1 MNRPRPAD
9 TKLLLCVWHR
19 FTLWRPPADVAVHVR
34 QRYPEMRVV
43 HLPTYDLMDA
53 ELPDTDIFVGW
64 SLKPEQFRHARKL
77 KWLHAT
83 AAGVDQLMRDD
94 IRRSPVVIT
103 NSSSVLTLPM
113 AEHTLALMLALAR
126 RFPSAVR
133 YQEKRHW
140 AQQEIWDEIPHPREL
155 YGSTLVVVGYGAIG
169 RELGRRVRALGM
181 KVIGVKRDPSRGA
194 EHADRVVAAE
204 QLEEVLGEGDFV
216 VLATP
221 VTPQTQRLFGRR
233 QFAAMKATG
242 YFINIARGV
251 LVDTEALVGALR
263 ERVIAGAAIDV
274 AEREPLVPESPLW
287 TAPNLFIT
295 PHLAAVSEPLWQRH
309 AALLFE
315 NLDRWFAGR
324 ELLNLV
330 DKDRGY

>member
-1 MNRPRPAD
+1 MPRPEE
-9 TKLLLCVWHR
+9 TKLVAFIRHPFDQWR
-19 FTLWRPPADVAVHVR
+19 FPSWLAEEIRR
-34 QRYPEMRVV
+34 RYPGLKVV
-43 HLPTYDLMDA
+43 HLEDTTRLADEIADA
-53 ELPDTDIFVGW
+53 DIFAGW
-64 SLKPEQFRHARKL
+64 TLKPEQFARAAKL
-77 KWLHAT
+77 KWIHAT
-83 AAGVDQLMRDD
+83 AAGVDQLMREDV
-94 IRRSPVVIT
+94 RRSAVVIT

-140 AQQEIWDEIPHPREL
+140 AQQEIWDESPHPREL
-155 YGSTLVVVGYGAIG
+155 YGSTIVVVGYGAVG
-169 RELGRRVRALGM
+169 RELGRRVRAMGM
-181 KVIGVKRDPSRGA
+181 TVIGVKRDPTRGA
-194 EHADRVVAAE
+194 EHADRVVAAV
-204 QLEEVLGEGDFV
+204 QLEEVLGLGDFV

-233 QFAAMKATG
+233 QFSAMKPSA

-251 LVDTEALVGALR
+251 LVDTEALVEALR

-274 AEREPLVPESPLW
+274 AEREPLVPESSLW
-287 TAPNLFIT
+287 NAPNLFIT

-330 DKDRGY
+330 DKERGY

>member
-1 MNRPRPAD
+1 MPRPEE
-9 TKLLLCVWHR
+9 TKLVAFIRHPFDQWR
-19 FTLWRPPADVAVHVR
+19 FPAWLAEEIR
-34 QRYPEMRVV
+34 RRYPGIKVV
-43 HLPTYDLMDA
+43 HLEDTARLADEIADA
-53 ELPDTDIFVGW
+53 DIFAGW
-64 SLKPEQFRHARKL
+64 TLKPEQFARAAKL
-77 KWLHAT
+77 KWIHAT

-155 YGSTLVVVGYGAIG
+155 HGSTLVVVGYGAIG
-169 RELGRRVRALGM
+169 RELGRRVHALGM

-221 VTPQTQRLFGRR
+221 VTPQTQRLFGQR

-315 NLDRWFAGR
+315 NLDRWFASR

-330 DKDRGY
+330 DKERGY

>member
-1 MNRPRPAD
+1 MPRPEE
-9 TKLLLCVWHR
+9 TKLVAFIRHPFDQWRFPVWLAEEIR
-19 FTLWRPPADVAVHVR
+19 R
-34 QRYPEMRVV
+34 RYPGIKVV
-43 HLPTYDLMDA
+43 HLEDTARLAEEIADA
-53 ELPDTDIFVGW
+53 DIFAGW
-64 SLKPEQFRHARKL
+64 TLKPDQFARAAKL
-77 KWLHAT
+77 KWIHAT
-83 AAGVDQLMRDD
+83 AAGVDQLMREDV
-94 IRRSPVVIT
+94 RRSPVVIT
-103 NSSSVLTLPM
+103 NSSSLLTLPM

-133 YQEKRHW
+133 YQEKQHW

-155 YGSTLVVVGYGAIG
+155 HGSTLVVVGYGAIG
-169 RELGRRVRALGM
+169 RELGRRARAMGM
-181 KVIGVKRDPSRGA
+181 TIIGVKRDPTRGA
-194 EHADRVVAAE
+194 DHSDRIVAAE
-204 QLEEVLGEGDFV
+204 QLEEVLGLGDFV

-221 VTPQTQRLFGRR
+221 VTPQTQHLFGRR
-233 QFAAMKATG
+233 QFSAMKPSA

-251 LVDTEALVGALR
+251 LVDTEALVEALR

-324 ELLNLV
+324 DLLNQV
-330 DKDRGY
+330 DKERGY